1 MIFHDIAISCH
12 LRLPRRLGRH
22 SFPASS
28 RAKARVTAEEKKCWN
43 ADSLSSRA
51 PLASWPFLW
60 AIWAT
65 RPGKRLHNYGKS
77 PFFMGKSMKIHYFY
91 GHGFNSKLL
100 NYQRLHVLGRC
111 LWIFMDFVMLISW
124 VFTVMTQW
132 WLLTFDL
139 WWFEGEMWGVNR
151 QSYGARIGQWWFIL
165 GNLMVH
171 ETSSFGFLPKKS
183 RKSCGWI
190 FNGYKML
197 WSHQWNDVD
206 ITGILKQL
214 WFTANG
220 DLCSKVKGV

>member
-1 MIFHDIAISCH
+1 MTFQSLWA
-12 LRLPRRLGRH
+12 LPV
-22 SFPASS
+22 SFPWFFMTSLRSRVIFGCRAAWGATASQLPAALRRAS
-28 RAKARVTAEEKKCWN
+28 RPRKKSAETRTR
-43 ADSLSSRA
+43 SA
-51 PLASWPFLW
+51 PELHSPPGPFLE
-60 AIWAT
+60 
-65 RPGKRLHNYGKS
+65 
-77 PFFMGKSMKIHYFY
+77 PFE
-91 GHGFNSKLL
+91 
-100 NYQRLHVLGRC
+100 LHVLGRWWSMSWC
-111 LWIFMDFVMLISW
+111 LLIFHVDFMSFHGDDSVIW
-124 VFTVMTQW
+124 
-132 WLLTFDL
+132 
-139 WWFEGEMWGVNR
+139 GEIWGVNR

-220 DLCSKVKGV
+220 DVSSKVKGA